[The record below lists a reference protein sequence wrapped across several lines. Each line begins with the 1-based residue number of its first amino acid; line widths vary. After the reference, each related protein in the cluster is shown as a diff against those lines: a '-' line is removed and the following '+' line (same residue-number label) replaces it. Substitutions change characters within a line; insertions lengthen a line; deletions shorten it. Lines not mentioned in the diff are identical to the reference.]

1 MPLLYAVKHVVRSWK
16 LFLALLIGI
25 VLASAFF
32 AGIDIKANITAKKAL
47 DQEIGQ
53 IYADFQISQYG
64 ANSTNLIALR
74 DKILEVNGVLDAEII
89 SRLYWWSITLVGEN
103 KTTEYLSAMISS
115 IDENSHVYDGWLN
128 KPVEGIGEN
137 ETYVLENSPLG
148 SMVKVGDIIAINFSI
163 YGAYGDVSFVALNLT
178 VRELATLSDK
188 AYSIASGY
196 SQWDGPIKNEQQVYS
211 REIASANDKDH
222 TVNAVTVELQGGGNP
237 ETRLQELQA
246 TNIMSNLL
254 LVDWNK
260 TMARIHDSLN
270 TSHLQPTVLVYLNR
284 EALISPWDIQTS
296 INNIEGVKNNIQ
308 NKIATDL
315 GVHIEFQNNIEQ
327 KLRLFQFT
335 SMLIRFNFTFVS
347 VPIFFMAWYMG
358 TTVSDVSFNL
368 RRREIG
374 LLSTKGFSRRQIL
387 SIFLTET
394 LLIGFIGGLLGVLV
408 GFLLNP
414 LFTQFSTD
422 AMFNLQVISPYTM
435 VFTVAFGVII
445 ALLSTYSSA
454 RKASQLPTVDA
465 LREYMPT
472 EATKAYRKKLTWV
485 ALILGAYKIGVFA
498 AGINVTQVLM
508 KIMFGGGNFII
519 LLLAGIWI
527 FVDSILNYV
536 GPLLFFWSF
545 TKLFIQGSLEF
556 QALATRV
563 AKFLGDLGALAT
575 KNVRRNPARSAA
587 IAFLIALILGY
598 SFQVTGQLASEQDF
612 GVRQIYEQV
621 GADISVDMAYA
632 GNASHTLET
641 VMTNVSDYVQNATIE
656 YSFSA
661 VPPSGRL
668 FGVSVKAVEPDSWLN
683 SAYYEGGWF
692 SGNDVAAAFNLLKT
706 KNNTIILERSLA
718 KRYSLDVGGSIS
730 LGFGS
735 MNEKNRVFEI
745 VGFFG
750 PEQDTEQFDPV
761 YSIYWSFA
769 SDTLYEE
776 VRNYTSSSSRI
787 LLKLNRGANGTQVA
801 EIIRDIGEPNISYVQ
816 SFAEQWKQSQSDV
829 IKMGSLDIQRLGIV
843 FAVLAASV
851 GTALVSTVSM
861 RERSREAA
869 MMSVKGL
876 SYKQLLTMFLTEN
889 MALVVFSLVLGAV
902 VGIITLNGNISA
914 LDTMTTSLVR
924 HRLVFTLDTVLM
936 LTSCAGLILAST
948 ILPILIMARNY
959 VTNLERM
966 VRLR

>member
-64 ANSTNLIALR
+64 ANSENLAALR
-74 DKILEVNGVLDAEII
+74 DTILEVNGVLDAEII
-89 SRLYWWSITLVGEN
+89 SRLYWWSITLASEN

-148 SMVKVGDIIAINFSI
+148 SMVKIGDVIVINFSI
-163 YGAYGDVSFVALNLT
+163 YGIYGNVSFVALNLT
-178 VRELATLSDK
+178 VRGFATLSDE
-188 AYSIASGY
+188 AYSIALDY
-196 SQWDGPIKNEQQVYS
+196 SQWFGPIKNELQVYS
-211 REIASANDKDH
+211 REIVSANDEDH

-237 ETRLQELQA
+237 EIRLQELQA
-246 TNIMSNLL
+246 TNIMNNLL

-260 TMARIHDSLN
+260 TMARIHDSSN

-296 INNIEGVKNNIQ
+296 INNIEGVKNSIQ
-308 NKIATDL
+308 NKIATEL
-315 GVHIEFQNNIEQ
+315 GFHIELQNNIEQ
-327 KLRLFQFT
+327 TLQLFQLT
-335 SMLIRFNFTFVS
+335 SMIIRFTFTFVS

-387 SIFLTET
+387 NIFLAET
-394 LLIGFIGGLLGVLV
+394 ILIGFIGGLLGVLV

-414 LFTQFSTD
+414 LFTQFSAD

-435 VFTVAFGVII
+435 IFTVAFGVII

-465 LREYMPT
+465 LREYAPT
-472 EATKAYRKKLTWV
+472 EATKVYRKKLTWI
-485 ALILGAYKIGVFA
+485 ALTLGIYKIGVFA
-498 AGINVTQVLM
+498 AGINMTQALG
-508 KIMFGGGNFII
+508 KIVFGGGNFII
-519 LLLAGIWI
+519 VLLAGIWI
-527 FVDSILNYV
+527 FVDAILSYV

-556 QALATRV
+556 QALATKA
-563 AKFLGDLGALAT
+563 AKVLGDLGALAT
-575 KNVRRNPARSAA
+575 KNVRRNPARSAS

-612 GVRQIYEQV
+612 GVRQTYAQI

-632 GNASHTLET
+632 GNSSHTLET
-641 VMTNVSDYVQNATIE
+641 IMTNVSGYVQNTTIE

-661 VPPSGRL
+661 VSPLGI
-668 FGVSVKAVEPDSWLN
+668 GVSMKAVEPDSWLN

-692 SGNDVAAAFNLLKT
+692 SGNDVATAFNLFKT

-718 KRYSLDVGGSIS
+718 KKYSLGVGGSIS

-735 MNEKNRVFEI
+735 MNEKSRVFEV

-750 PEQDTEQFDPV
+750 PEQDLEQFDPR
-761 YSIYWSFA
+761 YPTYWSFA
-769 SDTLYEE
+769 SNILYEE

-787 LLKLNRGANGTQVA
+787 LLKLNSDANGTQVA

-816 SFAEQWKQSQSDV
+816 SFAEQWKQSQSDI

-843 FAVLAASV
+843 FAILAASV

-876 SYKQLLTMFLTEN
+876 SYKQLLTMFLAEN
-889 MALVVFSLVLGAV
+889 VALVVFSLVLGAV

-914 LDTMTTSLVR
+914 LDTLTTGLVR
-924 HRLVFTLDTVLM
+924 HRLVFPLDTVLM
-936 LTSCAGLILAST
+936 LTSCVGLILAST
-948 ILPILIMARNY
+948 ILPVIIMASNY

>member
-64 ANSTNLIALR
+64 ANSTDLIALR

-89 SRLYWWSITLVGEN
+89 SRLYWWSITLASEN

-137 ETYVLENSPLG
+137 ETYVLENSQLG
-148 SMVKVGDIIAINFSI
+148 SMVKVGDVIVINFSI
-163 YGAYGDVSFVALNLT
+163 YGRYGDVSFVTLNLT
-178 VRELATLSDK
+178 VKGLATLSDE
-188 AYSIASGY
+188 AYSIASSY
-196 SQWDGPIKNEQQVYS
+196 SQWFGPIKNEHQVYS
-211 REIASANDKDH
+211 REIASANNNDH
-222 TVNAVTVELQGGGNP
+222 TVTVELQGEGNP

-246 TNIMSNLL
+246 TNTMSNLL

-260 TMARIHDSLN
+260 TTARIHDSLN
-270 TSHLQPTVLVYLNR
+270 NSYLQPTVLVYLNR

-308 NKIATDL
+308 NKIATEL
-315 GVHIEFQNNIEQ
+315 GFHIEFQNNIEQ
-327 KLRLFQFT
+327 KLQLFQFT
-335 SMLIRFNFTFVS
+335 SMIIRFAFTFVS

-387 SIFLTET
+387 SIFLAET

-435 VFTVAFGVII
+435 IFTVAFGVII

-465 LREYMPT
+465 LREYAPT
-472 EATKAYRKKLTWV
+472 EATKAYRKKLTWI
-485 ALILGAYKIGVFA
+485 ALTLGTYKIGVFA
-498 AGINVTQVLM
+498 AGINMNPLLN
-508 KIMFGGGNFII
+508 KIVFGGGNFII
-519 LLLAGIWI
+519 VLLAGIWV
-527 FVDSILNYV
+527 FVDLILNYV

-556 QALATRV
+556 QALATRA
-563 AKFLGDLGALAT
+563 AKVLGDLGVLAT

-612 GVRQIYEQV
+612 GVRQTYTQI

-632 GNASHTLET
+632 GNSSHTLEAI
-641 VMTNVSDYVQNATIE
+641 MTNVSDYVQNATIE

-661 VPPSGRL
+661 IPPSGI
-668 FGVSVKAVEPDSWLN
+668 GISMKAVEPDSWLN

-692 SGNDVAAAFNLLKT
+692 SGNDVATAFNLLKT
-706 KNNTIILERSLA
+706 KNSTIILDRSLA
-718 KRYSLDVGGSIS
+718 KKYSLYIGGNIS
-730 LGFGS
+730 LGFSS
-735 MNEKNRVFEI
+735 MSEKNRVFEV

-750 PEQDTEQFDPV
+750 PEQDTEQASPT
-761 YSIYWSFA
+761 YSTYWSFA
-769 SDTLYEE
+769 SNTLYEE
-776 VRNYTSSSSRI
+776 ARNYTSSSSRI
-787 LLKLNRGANGTQVA
+787 LLKLNSRANGTQVA

-816 SFAEQWKQSQSDV
+816 SFAEQWKQSQSDI

-843 FAVLAASV
+843 FAILAASV

-889 MALVVFSLVLGAV
+889 MALVVFSLILGAI

-914 LDTMTTSLVR
+914 LDTMTASLVR
-924 HRLVFTLDTVLM
+924 HRLVFTLDTMLM
-936 LTSCAGLILAST
+936 LTSCVGLILAST

-959 VTNLERM
+959 ATNLERM